1 MTNSSLGV
9 TSASLTHMIKMCE
22 PLFTSFILAYMGK
35 ITVDSDVVF
44 IIIIVLISAI
54 GSGPLSD
61 APASLV
67 GVTFSVGSNLCFAL
81 RNIGTK
87 YFIQTDSSSHS
98 KTTLEG
104 FASISLIGFLLIL
117 PTVLI
122 VFVRR
127 ADDINMLSENL
138 WISSICHAVYNIVS
152 LTMVLSIFNPV
163 QHSLLNVGKRISI
176 VIALYVFS
184 QRSLTPVNIVSAIV
198 CLAVSVYGVTVVKE
212 DKESHRQ
219 RVGNRCWAL
228 IVFRYQDDQ

>member
-35 ITVDSDVVF
+35 IIIDSDVVF
-44 IIIIVLISAI
+44 IMITVLISAI
-54 GSGPLSD
+54 GSEPLSD

-87 YFIQTDSSSHS
+87 YFFQADTSPES
-98 KTTLEG
+98 KTTLIG
-104 FASISLIGFLLIL
+104 FASISLVGFLLIL
-117 PTVLI
+117 PSLLVVL
-122 VFVRR
+122 VFR
-127 ADDINMLSENL
+127 AEHVNLLSENL

-184 QRSLTPVNIVSAIV
+184 QRSFNMFNIVSALV
-198 CLAVSVYGVTVVKE
+198 CLAVSVYGVRIVKDSE
-212 DKESHRQ
+212 HSRQ
-219 RVGNRCWAL
+219 RLNKRSWAIIL
-228 IVFRYQDDQ
+228 VR

>member
-22 PLFTSFILAYMGK
+22 PLFTSFILASMGR
-35 ITVDSDVVF
+35 IAVDSDVVF
-44 IIIIVLISAI
+44 IMVTVLISAI
-54 GSGPLSD
+54 GSAPLSH

-87 YFIQTDSSSHS
+87 YFFQADTSPES
-98 KTTLEG
+98 KTTLIG
-104 FASISLIGFLLIL
+104 FASISLVGFLLIL
-117 PTVLI
+117 PSLLVVL
-122 VFVRR
+122 VFR
-127 ADDINMLSENL
+127 AEHVNLLSENL

-184 QRSLTPVNIVSAIV
+184 QRSFNMFNIVSALV
-198 CLAVSVYGVTVVKE
+198 CLAVSVYGVRIVKDSE
-212 DKESHRQ
+212 DTRQ
-219 RVGNRCWAL
+219 RLNKRSWAIIL
-228 IVFRYQDDQ
+228 VR

>member
-54 GSGPLSD
+54 GSEPLSD

-87 YFIQTDSSSHS
+87 YFFQADTSPES
-98 KTTLEG
+98 KTTLIG
-104 FASISLIGFLLIL
+104 FASISLVGFLLIL
-117 PTVLI
+117 PSLLVVL
-122 VFVRR
+122 VSR
-127 ADDINMLSENL
+127 ADHINLLSENL

-184 QRSLTPVNIVSAIV
+184 QRSFNMFNIVSALV
-198 CLAVSVYGVTVVKE
+198 CLAVSVYGVRIVKDSE
-212 DKESHRQ
+212 HSRQ
-219 RVGNRCWAL
+219 RLNKRSWAI
-228 IVFRYQDDQ
+228 IVLR